1 MKFYRRLVEDVVDFL
16 SHLLHGEGSALGV
29 GGQGVGAWAHLKGRQ
44 SQSGLT
50 WWRSRVAGGGGGGH
64 LGAGVAA
71 FLEAGLATQRGAR
84 GGWLVVQAEG
94 GAGHDGGLE
103 TSHRTS
109 ASAPCQKYSSAPP
122 L

>member
-1 MKFYRRLVEDVVDFL
+1 M
-16 SHLLHGEGSALGV
+16 A
-29 GGQGVGAWAHLKGRQ
+29 GG
-44 SQSGLT
+44 
-50 WWRSRVAGGGGGGH
+50 GGGGGGH

-84 GGWLVVQAEG
+84 GGRLVVQAEG